1 MRRSDMKAEYGAC
14 SPPGEYCPHVDADIW
29 KSAEA
34 VSPGDVCQVH
44 FNCFSS
50 DPPTPQT
57 HTFPQLSSS
66 TISTLPGSSFTPIGL
81 LDEVE
86 WFCFGA
92 LRSSGEELAKPKVI
106 VTVEGTQGHGGPRRA
121 YPGHRDL
128 CGDR

>member
-1 MRRSDMKAEYGAC
+1 MRRSDMKAEYGVC
-14 SPPGEYCPHVDADIW
+14 SPPGEYCPHMDADIW

-34 VSPGDVCQVH
+34 VSPGIVCQVH

-50 DPPTPQT
+50 DPPPPKHTP
-57 HTFPQLSSS
+57 FPNSPPPPLALFQGHSPL
-66 TISTLPGSSFTPIGL
+66 IGL